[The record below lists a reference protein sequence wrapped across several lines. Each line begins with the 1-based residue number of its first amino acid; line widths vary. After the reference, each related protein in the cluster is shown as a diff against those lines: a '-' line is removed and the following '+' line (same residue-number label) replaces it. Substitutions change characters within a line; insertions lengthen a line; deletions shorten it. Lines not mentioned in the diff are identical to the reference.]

1 MLEIL
6 AIWALAS
13 KIGSIVKEKGHK
25 TAGYIVLTIV
35 LWVGGELVGAV
46 IGTVVSVLLEASQC
60 LVYLFAL
67 AGAAC
72 SGGIAYL
79 IATNLP
85 QRGPRPV
92 PTGARAPAA
101 AVPTEPETAPGIKD
115 AEEPGRAAE
124 IERAARALEQ
134 SAGDGP
140 L

>member
-25 TAGYIVLTIV
+25 TAGYIVLAIA

-46 IGTVVSVLLEASQC
+46 VGTVVSALLEASQC

-72 SGGIAYL
+72 GGGIAYL

-85 QRGPRPV
+85 QRQPLPV
-92 PTGARAPAA
+92 PAGARVPVA
-101 AVPTEPETAPGIKD
+101 AVLTEPQTAPGIEE

-124 IERAARALEQ
+124 IEQAARALEQ
-134 SAGDGP
+134 SAGDDP
-140 L
+140 P